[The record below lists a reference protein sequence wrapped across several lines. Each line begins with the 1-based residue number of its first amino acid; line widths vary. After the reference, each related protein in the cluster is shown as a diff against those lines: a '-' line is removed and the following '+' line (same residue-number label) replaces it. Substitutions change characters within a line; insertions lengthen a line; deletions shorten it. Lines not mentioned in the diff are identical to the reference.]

1 MNLWFWELEKTPKG
15 LYGDIFVV
23 MTFFWEGGA
32 MLYDELIKRLAQCNV
47 IIKDVSSKIQKY
59 PHGVLK
65 ASLVHRKEE
74 DAYQYYHRENR
85 ADPTGRYLSK
95 KEAALVKQLA
105 QKEYYEKV
113 LSAAKKEKRIIER
126 ICENFRKDS
135 LLEAYTNMRR
145 GKRILV
151 EPYLLPDEEYATRW
165 QAKKYEGGRFED
177 GDSVQ
182 YTKRGDRVRS
192 KSEQIIADRLFDAN
206 IPYRYEYP
214 LEYVKG
220 RYIYTDF
227 TVLNPKTRRIY
238 RWEHFGR
245 MDDEKYRSIFFWKQ
259 SVYMSCGYIPGFNY
273 ICTFEDN
280 GNPLDVRIVDKIIEK
295 ILS

>member
-1 MNLWFWELEKTPKG
+1 MF
-15 LYGDIFVV
+15 
-23 MTFFWEGGA
+23 
-32 MLYDELIKRLAQCNV
+32 YDVLIKRLAQCNV
-47 IIKDVSSKIQKY
+47 IIKEVQNRIQKY
-59 PHGVLK
+59 PQGRLR
-65 ASLVHRKEE
+65 ANLVHRSEK
-74 DAYQYYHRENR
+74 DVYQYFHRENKE
-85 ADPTGRYLSK
+85 DSNGRYLSK
-95 KEAALVKQLA
+95 DEIDLAKKLA
-105 QKEYYEKV
+105 QKEYDERV
-113 LSAAKKEKRIIER
+113 LGAAKREKRKIEN
-126 ICENFRKDS
+126 ICESFSKDS
-135 LLEAYTNMRR
+135 ILEAYTEMRR

-151 EPYLLPDEEYATRW
+151 EPYVLPDEEYARRW
-165 QAKKYEGGRFED
+165 QAKKYEGGKFEE

-192 KSEQIIADRLFDAN
+192 KSEQIIADRLYDAK

-245 MDDEKYRSIFFWKQ
+245 MDDENYRKIFFWKQ
-259 SVYMSCGYIPGFNY
+259 SVYMSCGYVWGVNY

-280 GNPLDVRIVDKIIEK
+280 ENPLDVRVVDKIIEK

>member
-1 MNLWFWELEKTPKG
+1 MLFEELN
-15 LYGDIFVV
+15 
-23 MTFFWEGGA
+23 
-32 MLYDELIKRLAQCNV
+32 KRLALCNR
-47 IIKDVSSKIQKY
+47 IIKDAELTIKKSPRGK
-59 PHGVLK
+59 LK
-65 ASLVHRKEE
+65 TNIVHRKNG
-74 DAYQYYHRENR
+74 DAFQYYHRE
-85 ADPTGRYLSK
+85 DSSELDGRYLSK
-95 KEAALVKQLA
+95 DEMGLARNLA
-105 QKEYYEKV
+105 QKEYCEKV
-113 LSAAKKEKRIIER
+113 LSAAKKEKKEIEK
-126 ICENFRKDS
+126 ICEKFSKDT
-135 LLEAYTNMRR
+135 LLEAYTEMKK

-151 EPYLLPDEEYATRW
+151 EPYVLPDEEYARRW
-165 QAKKYEGGRFED
+165 QAKKYEGGKFED

-192 KSEQIIADRLFDAN
+192 KSEQIIADRLYDAK

-220 RYIYTDF
+220 KYIYTDF

-245 MDDEKYRSIFFWKQ
+245 MDDDNYRKTFFWKQ
-259 SVYMSCGYIPGFNY
+259 SVYMSCGYVPGVNY

-280 GNPLDVRIVDKIIEK
+280 ENPLDVRVVDKIIEK